1 MLFLVANILFALTLW
16 ALLFCVKD
24 ECKFIWSIYFMNILF
39 TGSVAF
45 DYLMTFQGKFSEN
58 ILPEEI
64 DSLSL
69 SFLVDSL
76 VVHRGGV
83 APNIAYTMAMLGG
96 SPAVMATVGEDF
108 EGYRA
113 ILEASGVNTRLMK
126 VIPSLRTASF
136 FATTDTKN
144 SQLASFY
151 PGAMSE
157 AASQSLKDLKE
168 IPELVVISPNSPDAM
183 EKFVAECGELGIR
196 YLFDPGQ
203 QIARMNGEEL
213 RPGVMG
219 AWALFVNEYEFALIQ
234 KKTGLSKDEILEAVE
249 LVVVTLGENGVDV
262 YVDSEVIH
270 TGVCTTSEIK
280 DPTGAGDAF
289 RGGFLMGLSL
299 GFDWAMC
306 SRMGSLTAI
315 YVLEAI
321 GPQEH
326 RFTPNE
332 YVARFVDCY
341 GDDVRLDVL
350 LD

>member
-1 MLFLVANILFALTLW
+1 
-16 ALLFCVKD
+16 
-24 ECKFIWSIYFMNILF
+24 MNIVF

-58 ILPEEI
+58 ILPDEI
-64 DSLSL
+64 ESLSL

-96 SPAVMATVGEDF
+96 SPTVMATVGEDF
-108 EGYRA
+108 ESYRA
-113 ILEASGVNTRLMK
+113 ILDASGVNTKLMK

-136 FATTDTKN
+136 FATTDRNN

-151 PGAMSE
+151 PGAMAN
-157 AASQSLKDLKE
+157 AASQSLKELKDM
-168 IPELVVISPNSPDAM
+168 PDLVVISPNSPDAM
-183 EKFVAECGELGIR
+183 EKFVMECGELGIR

-203 QIARMNGEEL
+203 QIARMSGDEL
-213 RPGVMG
+213 KPGVMG

-234 KKTGLSKDEILEAVE
+234 KKTGLSKAEIFDAVE
-249 LVVVTLGENGVDV
+249 VVVVTLGSDGVDV
-262 YVDSEVIH
+262 YTEGELIH
-270 TGVCTTSEIK
+270 TAAFPPDDIK

-299 GFDWAMC
+299 GFDWGLC
-306 SRMGSLTAI
+306 SKMGALTAT

-326 RFTPNE
+326 RFTPQE
-332 YVARFVDCY
+332 FVDRY
-341 GDDVRLDVL
+341 ATWYKDAHLLDVL
-350 LD
+350 VK

>member
-1 MLFLVANILFALTLW
+1 MGA
-16 ALLFCVKD
+16 
-24 ECKFIWSIYFMNILF
+24 KFIGALFMDIIF
-39 TGSVAF
+39 TGSVAY
-45 DYLMTFQGKFSEN
+45 DYLMTFQGKFSDN

-64 DSLSL
+64 SALSL

-96 SPAVMATVGEDF
+96 APKVMATVGEDF
-108 EGYRA
+108 DSYRT
-113 ILEASGVNTRLMK
+113 ILDASGVDTNLMK

-136 FATTDTKN
+136 FATTDHAN

-151 PGAMSE
+151 PGAMNE
-157 AASQSLKDLKE
+157 AASQSLKDIKNK
-168 IPELVVISPNSPDAM
+168 PELVVISPNSPDAM
-183 EKFVAECGELGIR
+183 QKFVAECGELGIR

-203 QIARMNGEEL
+203 QIARMSGEDL
-213 RPGVMG
+213 KPGVLG

-234 KKTGLSKDEILEAVE
+234 KKTGLSKEEILNTVE
-249 LVVVTLGENGVDV
+249 LVVVTLGEKGVDV
-262 YVDSEVIH
+262 YVDGGVIH
-270 TGVCTTSEIK
+270 TSACDAVEIK

-299 GFDWAMC
+299 GFDWDLC
-306 SRMGSLTAI
+306 SKMGSLTAV

-326 RFTPNE
+326 RFTPE
-332 YVARFVDCY
+332 EFVARFEKCFGSDQ
-341 GDDVRLDVL
+341 RLNVL
-350 LD
+350 VH